1 MSRFIESI
9 CYQNGEFQNLNTH
22 QERINKA
29 FAAHMPRSKPVILA
43 DILENPSADAIK
55 VKVRVEYGADD
66 YSISKTAY
74 SPKKTTSLQL
84 VPALVDYDYKFADRS
99 QLDFLYG
106 MRGTADDILILKDFH
121 LTDCHY
127 ANIVLLKN
135 GQWFTPSTYLL
146 NGVKR
151 QSLIA
156 SGILIEKSIIMD
168 DLEQYECVSLINAM
182 LDPGEI
188 VVPIANIMY

>member
-1 MSRFIESI
+1 MSQFIESI

-29 FAAHMPRSKPVILA
+29 FAAHMPHSKPVILA

-99 QLDFLYG
+99 QLDFLHG
-106 MRGTADDILILKDFH
+106 MRGEADDILILKDFH

-127 ANIVLLKN
+127 ANIALLKN
-135 GQWFTPSTYLL
+135 GKWYTPESYLL

-151 QSLIA
+151 QSLLA
-156 SGILIEKSIIMD
+156 SGILVEKTIMMD

-182 LDPGEI
+182 LDLGEI